1 MFGYWHWDQRSLLSR
16 IIPRKA
22 FEVGHKRHNSGTWKL
37 VELTTANITSSGSV
51 VFLSAS
57 SVSNGRVV
65 IVAACKEC
73 SSSPLTTT
81 PPATHLRAS
90 FFEPTLLYLCIL
102 SYLHH
107 STNRTHTRLQAREH
121 TPVCKPCKR
130 ENTRLDASPWQQLTR
145 MVYQEVEEVLFLM
158 SPYLS
163 TFKF

>member
-1 MFGYWHWDQRSLLSR
+1 MKYASQQMFGYWHWDQRSLLSR

-65 IVAACKEC
+65 MVAACKEC

-81 PPATHLRAS
+81 PPCDKSPRVIFGAHFA
-90 FFEPTLLYLCIL
+90 FCIL
-102 SYLHH
+102 CYLRH

-130 ENTRLDASPWQQLTR
+130 ENTRLDASPWQQ
-145 MVYQEVEEVLFLM
+145 
-158 SPYLS
+158 
-163 TFKF
+163 